1 MKHSTLKRYVALLG
15 LVVLLSGC
23 ADSPNNSASSNSNSA
38 QQPNSNA
45 QQPVAQGDP
54 ANPAPSVAVPT
65 VQPIPPP
72 AAAPVQPPVTA
83 NVNGAIPPKPAAKA
97 GGPKLIAP
105 SKRLEFGKQPQDKTL
120 IRAIVIKNGGRANLN
135 VESVTPS

>member
-1 MKHSTLKRYVALLG
+1 MKHTILKRCVALTG
-15 LVVLLSGC
+15 LVTLLSAC
-23 ADSPNNSASSNSNSA
+23 AGSPNNSASSNSNSA
-38 QQPNSNA
+38 QQANSNA
-45 QQPVAQGDP
+45 QQPLAQD
-54 ANPAPSVAVPT
+54 NPATPSPSVALPT
-65 VQPIPPP
+65 VQTIPSP
-72 AAAPVQPPVTA
+72 AAPPVHPPVTA
-83 NVNGAIPPKPAAKA
+83 NVNAAMPPKPAANV